1 MRLLYRLRFHSAQ
14 GAVPFTQE
22 YPTLE
27 EGEEEE
33 DDDDDEEDELIEREA
48 VRGRGRGWAG
58 LGLGFGS
65 EGGGS
70 RVIWTSLKDRLG
82 T

>member
-27 EGEEEE
+27 EGEEE
-33 DDDDDEEDELIEREA
+33 DDDDQDELTEREA

-65 EGGGS
+65 QEEAAGEFGL
-70 RVIWTSLKDRLG
+70 V
-82 T
+82 